1 LVRPTEL
8 QAGEVDMLQ
17 NLFSSNVRVALLT
30 HFFSHPDE
38 RFYARELAR
47 ELEEHYNAVWREL
60 NNLEALGL
68 LAGEENANV
77 KYYRLNSTFP
87 IYEEL
92 KRIILKT
99 TGLGQ
104 VIRQDLGR
112 LGAIEWAFVFGSVAA
127 GDEDLLSDIDL
138 MLVGE
143 VDLVALSEVISRLE
157 DKLRRAINYVVL
169 SQPEL
174 EQRMAAGEPFLTNVL
189 AGPKIL
195 LIGEE
200 SGLREVVA
208 AEADSILPG
217 ETSGGRTTTPGG
229 SSRPGHSRQA
239 AV

>member
-1 LVRPTEL
+1 
-8 QAGEVDMLQ
+8 
-17 NLFSSNVRVALLT
+17 LT

-47 ELEEHYNAVWREL
+47 RLEEHYNAVWREL
-60 NNLEALGL
+60 SNLEAIGL
-68 LAGEENANV
+68 LASEEHAGV
-77 KYYRLNSTFP
+77 KYYWLNPRFP

-104 VIRQDLGR
+104 TLREDLKQ
-112 LGAIEWAFVFGSVAA
+112 LGVVDWAFIYGSVAA

-143 VDLVALSEVISRLE
+143 VDLTALSEVIAGLE
-157 DKLRRAINYVVL
+157 DQLGRAINYLVL
-169 SQPEL
+169 SQAEL
-174 EQRMAAGEPFLTNVL
+174 VQRSAEGEPFITNVL

-200 SGLREVVA
+200 NALRA
-208 AEADSILPG
+208 IATA
-217 ETSGGRTTTPGG
+217 RA
-229 SSRPGHSRQA
+229 H
-239 AV
+239 

>member
-1 LVRPTEL
+1 
-8 QAGEVDMLQ
+8 MLQ
-17 NLFSSNVRVALLT
+17 HLFSSNVRVALLT

-47 ELEEHYNAVWREL
+47 RLEEHYNAVWREL
-60 NNLEALGL
+60 SNLEAIGL
-68 LAGEENANV
+68 LASEEDAGA
-77 KYYRLNSTFP
+77 KYYRLNPEFP

-104 VIRQDLGR
+104 TLREALKQLGVVD
-112 LGAIEWAFVFGSVAA
+112 WAFIYGSVAA

-143 VDLVALSEVISRLE
+143 VDLMALSEVIAGLE
-157 DKLRRAINYVVL
+157 DQLGRPINYLVL
-169 SQPEL
+169 SQAEL
-174 EQRMAAGEPFLTNVL
+174 VQRSAEGEPFITNVL

-200 SGLREVVA
+200 NALRAVA
-208 AEADSILPG
+208 TAGA
-217 ETSGGRTTTPGG
+217 
-229 SSRPGHSRQA
+229 H
-239 AV
+239 